1 MEDLIMLLR
10 SAVAAVAL
18 SLAAPAPAA
27 ADVVTT
33 WNATALTCISTGR
46 PGPTG
51 LVDLALVH
59 GAMHDAVQAIQGRFE
74 SYRYRTTVYRGIGNP
89 QAAAAAAAYHT
100 LVGLY
105 GPNQACLANVVAP
118 AIQYAND
125 PGLAPGLAAAQAF
138 LQIQRPPTTLPIDPF
153 IGGTAPGEWR
163 PTPGFTA
170 AQNAYMSVAEPFTLL
185 SNRQFRPE
193 PPPPLK
199 SLRYYRDYEEVR
211 KVGSLNS
218 SVRTAAQTDLAR
230 FWSNPPSALYSGVRA
245 VADANLSNV
254 GDSARLLALVSF
266 AAADSQFAVYES
278 KMFYNFWRPY
288 TAIREGDHDT
298 NPRTAGD
305 PTWLPFLTTPP
316 YSDYSSGANCL
327 AGAVTKVIE
336 LFFGRDT
343 VEFRSTSPTMGLTVN
358 PRVYARL
365 SDVRRDMVDVRIYQ
379 GIHFRF
385 ADDAGRQQG
394 ERIGHWVAMG
404 FLRPLRGR

>member
-1 MEDLIMLLR
+1 MSLR
-10 SAVAAVAL
+10 IPALAIALSCAVA
-18 SLAAPAPAA
+18 APAA

-33 WNATALTCISTGR
+33 WNSTALACIGAGR

-74 SYRYRTTVYRGIGNP
+74 SYRYRTTQYRGIGNP

-105 GPNQACLANVVAP
+105 GANQACLANVVSP
-118 AIQYAND
+118 TIQYAND

-163 PTPGFTA
+163 PTPNVTA
-170 AQNAYMSVAEPFTLL
+170 ALNAYMSVAEPFTLL

-193 PPPPLK
+193 PPPPLR

-211 KVGSLNS
+211 KMGSANS
-218 SVRTAAQTDLAR
+218 SLRSIDQTDLAR
-230 FWSNPPSALYSGVRA
+230 FWSNPPAPLYAGVRS
-245 VADANLSNV
+245 VADKYLSNV
-254 GDSARLLALVSF
+254 GDTARLLALVSF

-288 TAIREGDHDT
+288 TAIREGDNDT

-305 PTWLPFLTTPP
+305 AAWSPFLQTPP

-327 AGAVTKVIE
+327 AGAITKVIE
-336 LFFGRDT
+336 LFFGRDDI
-343 VEFRSTSPTMGLTVN
+343 EFRATSTTANLLTN
-358 PRVYARL
+358 PRIYTRL
-365 SDVRRDMVDVRIYQ
+365 SAVRNDMVDVRIYQ

-385 ADDAGRQQG
+385 ADEAGRQQG
-394 ERIGHWVAMG
+394 ERIGHWVAQK
-404 FLRPLRGR
+404 FLKPIRGK

>member
-1 MEDLIMLLR
+1 MLFRLPLR
-10 SAVAAVAL
+10 SSVIAVVL
-18 SLAAPAPAA
+18 SLAASAPAS
-27 ADVVTT
+27 ADVVTA
-33 WNATALTCISTGR
+33 WNATALSCIGIGR

-74 SYRYRTTVYRGIGNP
+74 SYRYRTTMFRGIGNP

-105 GPNQACLANVVAP
+105 GANQSCLANIVVP

-138 LQIQRPPTTLPIDPF
+138 LQIQRPPTTLAIDPF

-163 PTPGFTA
+163 PTPNVTA
-170 AQNAYMSVAEPFTLL
+170 AQNTYMSVAEPFTLL

-199 SLRYYRDYEEVR
+199 SIRYYRDYEEVR
-211 KVGSLNS
+211 KMGSATGSL
-218 SVRTAAQTDLAR
+218 RTVEQTDLAR
-230 FWSNPPSALYSGVRA
+230 FWSSPPSTLYSGVRA
-245 VADANLSNV
+245 VADKYLTDV
-254 GDSARLLALVSF
+254 GDTARLLALVSF
-266 AAADSQFAVYES
+266 AAADSQFAVYDS

-288 TAIREGDHDT
+288 TAIREGENDT

-305 PTWLPFLTTPP
+305 PAWLPLIATPA
-316 YSDYSSGANCL
+316 YSDYSSGANNV
-327 AGAVTKVIE
+327 AGAITKVIE
-336 LFFGRDT
+336 LFFGTDQI
-343 VEFRSTSPTMGLTVN
+343 EFRATSTTANLLTN
-358 PRVYARL
+358 PRIYTRL
-365 SDVRRDMVDVRIYQ
+365 SDVRNDMVDVRIYQ

-394 ERIGHWVAMG
+394 ERIGHWVAQK
-404 FLRPLRGR
+404 FLRPLRGK